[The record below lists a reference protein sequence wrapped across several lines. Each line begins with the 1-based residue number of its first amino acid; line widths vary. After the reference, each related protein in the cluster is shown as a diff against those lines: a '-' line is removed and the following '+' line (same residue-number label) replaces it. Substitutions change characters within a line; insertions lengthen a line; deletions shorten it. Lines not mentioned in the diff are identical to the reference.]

1 MKGETLCKIKRKLLE
16 IFMEYEFSLAFDFC
30 FSRFVSNLYDIIS
43 EYFAGGPPIDQS
55 APILLLQIAGRHP
68 SSPTRVNLYDIRYII
83 ISLDCK
89 LNSIHTEIAIMSCV
103 TDIECYVKQGA

>member
-1 MKGETLCKIKRKLLE
+1 MA
-16 IFMEYEFSLAFDFC
+16 YEFSLAFDFSFC
-30 FSRFVSNLYDIIS
+30 RFISNLYDIIS

-83 ISLDCK
+83 ISLDCE
-89 LNSIHTEIAIMSCV
+89 LNNIHTEIAIMS
-103 TDIECYVKQGA
+103 